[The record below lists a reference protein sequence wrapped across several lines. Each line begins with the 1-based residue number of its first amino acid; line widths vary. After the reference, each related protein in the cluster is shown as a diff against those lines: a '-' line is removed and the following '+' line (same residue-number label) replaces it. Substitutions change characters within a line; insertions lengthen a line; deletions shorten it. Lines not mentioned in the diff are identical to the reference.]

1 MKNRFDKFKIRKVIQ
16 LAFLG
21 ISVSLFVLLIQGTL
35 PVAHEYCP
43 YASVCFGLWKIGA
56 KFAPFLF
63 PVAVIV
69 GAVIALSSFFF
80 GRWFCGY
87 VCPIGTIQELIY
99 STKKSKKKFDQLIPY
114 KIHKFMIF
122 FKYIIFLF
130 TAITAFFGAQYLYM
144 KFCPVLAIAHIQNIT
159 IAGIVVLAIII
170 FLGYFVERFW
180 CRYICPYAALMN
192 IFQKIAD
199 IIGIKRYKI
208 FRNIHTSINC
218 FNCLNYCPMNIDIG
232 YNEKISDIN
241 CIKCMSCVRQCSKT
255 DREKSKC
262 IYRD

>member
-1 MKNRFDKFKIRKVIQ
+1 MNKIRVRRIVQ
-16 LAFLG
+16 LVSLG

-43 YASVCFGLWKIGA
+43 YASVCFGVWKIGA
-56 KFAPFLF
+56 KFAPFIF
-63 PVAVIV
+63 PVAIII
-69 GAVIALSSFFF
+69 GAAIALSSLFL

-87 VCPIGTIQELIY
+87 VCPIGTIQELVF
-99 STKKSKKKFDQLIPY
+99 STRKSRKKFKQLIPY
-114 KIHKFMIF
+114 KAHKRLNII
-122 FKYIIFLF
+122 KYIVFLF
-130 TAITAFFGAQYLYM
+130 TAITAFLAAQYLYM

-159 IAGIVVLAIII
+159 IAGIFVLGIVILAG
-170 FLGYFVERFW
+170 FFVERFW

-192 IFQKIAD
+192 VIQKIAD
-199 IIGIKRYKI
+199 LFGIKRYKI

-241 CIKCMSCVRQCSKT
+241 CIKCLSCVRQCSKN
-255 DREKSKC
+255 DKEKSKC